1 MNFPALTFASIRALA
16 IFMLILSLGVLETY
30 PRHEFWASFRDIEP
44 SVYGY
49 ALLIKFNCQLLV
61 AGTLWIFA
69 DRIVSAIFTVN
80 ATAKIVGFRIAAV
93 FLAARAL
100 GALPA
105 YAYFETKV
113 GELRRD
119 RFFEFDGAGEVVFA
133 AAISIV
139 VAAVLFHEALR
150 IKNIGTEP

>member
-1 MNFPALTFASIRALA
+1 MNFYALTFAMIRALA
-16 IFMLILSLGVLETY
+16 IYMLFRSLGVLDTY
-30 PRHEFWASFRDIEP
+30 PMHELSAMLHDIEP
-44 SVYGY
+44 DVYRN

-61 AGTLWIFA
+61 AGVLWIFA
-69 DRIVSAIFTVN
+69 SNIASAIFTVN

-100 GALPA
+100 GVLPA

-113 GELRRD
+113 GELYRD
-119 RFFEFDGAGEVVFA
+119 RWMEFDGAGEVVFA

-139 VAAVLFHEALR
+139 VAAVLFHEALG
-150 IKNIGTEP
+150 IKKIGSEP